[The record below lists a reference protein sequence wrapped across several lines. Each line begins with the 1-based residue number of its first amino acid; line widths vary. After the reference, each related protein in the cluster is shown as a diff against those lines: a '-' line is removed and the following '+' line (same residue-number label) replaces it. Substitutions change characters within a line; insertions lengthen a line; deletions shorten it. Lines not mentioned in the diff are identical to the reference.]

1 MRLVRITASSWA
13 PGDGYLGQP
22 PRPAEKW
29 HKKSTTKKNRQ
40 ILGRA
45 NLFASSAEL
54 LRVKRHKFPDAHRRP
69 AGHPLDA
76 VRLPVITTRPVQLAH
91 RQKMHRQMLRHTLP
105 FQLLFPLLGADVRV
119 RDLSVQRVREFAG
132 DPIHVLG
139 LRTGEFVD
147 QAKVRHRV
155 GENGSDYLSDIS
167 RCNRTGLAP
176 PERQFDSVSV
186 ADARSG

>member
-69 AGHPLDA
+69 TGHPLDA
-76 VRLPVITTRPVQLAH
+76 VRLPVLTTRPVQLAH
-91 RQKMHRQMLRHTLP
+91 PPNIPRLKPHHHFP
-105 FQLLFPLLGADVRV
+105 FPPL
-119 RDLSVQRVREFAG
+119 
-132 DPIHVLG
+132 
-139 LRTGEFVD
+139 
-147 QAKVRHRV
+147 
-155 GENGSDYLSDIS
+155 
-167 RCNRTGLAP
+167 
-176 PERQFDSVSV
+176 
-186 ADARSG
+186 